1 MSKGFRISMIMLL
14 VFWVTSALA
23 AEFSPALEYE
33 LDKAQ
38 GKDFVSAIVI
48 LESPIDIMALD
59 FSLHTRKASLADRH
73 MEVIS
78 ALKYNAEQTQPAFRN
93 ELEALKQRGELTGYT
108 AYWIEN
114 LFVVHASKDFIE
126 SLRNRSDVKY
136 VTENFSPEL
145 IEPIMTE
152 GRTPERD
159 PLDTETTTPGQDAI
173 RATEVNRVLG
183 ITGNGVLVAN
193 CDTGVDGAHPAL
205 ASRWRGNTEPVSE
218 CWRDAL
224 GGSPTPADFNG
235 HGTHVMGTIT
245 GRAISGPDTNTV
257 GSAPNARWIA
267 TNSINQGVSPD
278 FDNDIIADYQW
289 FADPDGNSGTID
301 DVPDVIQNSWGV
313 FTGLGY
319 AQCFDL
325 WNTVITNCEAAGPVV
340 TWSAGNE
347 STSGLRSPA
356 IYSLNAYQIFSVG
369 AVDATNFGAPYPLAS
384 FSSQGPTPCAP
395 AIPDNIKPE
404 ISAPG
409 VNVYSSVPGGGYSSG
424 YSGTSMA
431 GPHVA
436 GVVALMR
443 EACPNCDH
451 ITIKD
456 AIMQTA
462 IDYGPAGQ
470 DNQYGHGF
478 IDAYDAVVMVS
489 ALGRVCGTVRD
500 ASNNPIAGATVMISG
515 GPNFATTAGD
525 GSYCLA
531 LQEGT
536 YTLIASSF
544 GYISQTSTSFTIVE
558 GDTVTRNFNLSL
570 APQGTVS
577 GIVTDCAGGPAAGAT
592 VEVLGTPVPDATTNG
607 AGFYSITLPQGTY
620 DMRASGA
627 GCAPATAN
635 GVVIGANATQN
646 FTLLSDPIYSCS
658 QPDPYGY
665 YACENGDA
673 GGPTYAWFEIAPSA
687 GGPGTD
693 TGQSCD
699 DCFSGPYNFPFA
711 FQFYGTTYTS
721 YYLGS
726 NGYMTFGAGAS
737 AYSNGCFPQDFMPAG
752 VYANWDDLYTFCST
766 AELATYYDAANN
778 RLIVEWY
785 NTCHCCGEGNLENIQ
800 IIVYD
805 EAFYS
810 SATGDNHIAVQYGV
824 LSLPTNNTIGIK
836 SATGANYTQYHC
848 NGTFDPNAQG
858 HENGRVIYFTTGPG
872 CDAGPADI
880 SVTPATLAGNAPL
893 GGTDTGS
900 IQICNNGLCPLNWSV
915 SWNQTTP
922 AVAVASS
929 TMPTTVEMT
938 KDQIVLIE
946 AINRGEKPY
955 VEEDTRSSGS
965 PLDAQGGPD
974 TFGYRWIDS
983 DEPGGPVFNWV
994 EINAIG
1000 TNLGISNDDQV
1011 VAVTLPFNFEFYGNT
1026 YTSVNVSSNGNIHF
1040 GGANATWTNI
1050 AIPSASAPLGMI
1062 APFWDDLYPP
1072 TQGEVYSY
1080 HDAPNNRFIIEWD
1093 QIVHIGSTTEIYT
1106 FQVLLYANGRIVMQY
1121 ADMFVGGVYGVT
1133 SATIGL
1139 NSPTGADGLQ
1149 VVFNAAYLHDN
1160 MAIQFQAA
1168 VDWLEVSP
1176 PAGGTLDPGQC
1187 ATVNVT
1193 FSAGDLAAGTYTGDL
1208 NILSNDPDE
1217 SLYSVPVTFT
1227 VGSFDPPTSLTIY
1240 YLPTTNQLQFIWIGT
1255 GAPMYQLWSA
1265 TDSEG
1270 PYTTLEGT
1278 TAGNSLLIPYD
1289 GAVRKFFYVVATDGA
1304 VLGSASLPVI
1314 EHKN

>member
-1 MSKGFRISMIMLL
+1 MSKGSRILMVMLL
-14 VFWVTSALA
+14 VFWVTSAKA

-33 LDKAQ
+33 LEKAQ

-48 LESPIDIMALD
+48 LESPIDIRALD
-59 FSLHTRKASLADRH
+59 FALHTRKASLAERH
-73 MEVIS
+73 QEVLA
-78 ALKYNAEQTQPAFRN
+78 ALKYNADQTQPAFRG
-93 ELEALKQRGELTGYT
+93 ELDAAKARGELNGYT

-114 LFVVHASKDFIE
+114 LFVIHASKDFIE
-126 SLRNRSDVKY
+126 SLRNRGDVKY
-136 VTENFSPEL
+136 VTENFRAEL
-145 IEPIMTE
+145 IEPIITE
-152 GRTPERD
+152 GRDPERN

-183 ITGNGVLVAN
+183 ITGQGVLVAN
-193 CDTGVDGAHPAL
+193 CDTGVEGTHPAL

-224 GGSPTPADFNG
+224 GGYPTPADANG

-245 GRAISGPDTNTV
+245 GRAISGNDTNTV

-267 TNSINQGVSPD
+267 TNSINQGVGAP

-289 FADPDGNSGTID
+289 FADPDGNPGSLD

-325 WNTVITNCEAAGPVV
+325 WNTVILNCEAAGPVI

-356 IYSLNAYQIFSVG
+356 IYSINAYQIFSVG
-369 AVDATNFGAPYPLAS
+369 AVDATNFPAPYPLAS
-384 FSSQGPTPCAP
+384 FSSQGPTPCVP
-395 AIPDNIKPE
+395 AVPDNIKPE

-478 IDAYDAVVMVS
+478 IDAYDAVVAVS
-489 ALGRVCGTVRD
+489 ALGRVCGVVRD
-500 ASNNPIAGATVMISG
+500 ASNNPIAGATVSITG
-515 GPNFATTAGD
+515 QPNSTTTEAD

-536 YTLIASSF
+536 YTAVASAF

-577 GIVTDCAGGPAAGAT
+577 GTVTDCNGGPAVGAT

-627 GCAPATAN
+627 GCAPHQVN
-635 GVVIGANATQN
+635 GVVIGAATTRN

-658 QPDPYGY
+658 QPDAYGY
-665 YACENGDA
+665 YMCENGDG
-673 GGPTYAWFEIAPSA
+673 GGPAYSWFEIAPSA

-699 DCFSGPYNFPFA
+699 DCPSGPYNFPFA
-711 FQFYGTTYTS
+711 FQFYGTTYTQ
-721 YYLGS
+721 YYLSS
-726 NGYMTFGAGAS
+726 NGMMTFGTSSIAFT
-737 AYSNGCFPQDFMPAG
+737 NICFPNSQPAG
-752 VYANWDDLYTFCST
+752 IYAFWDDLYTACST

-778 RLIVEWY
+778 RLIVEYY
-785 NTCHCCGEGNLENIQ
+785 NVCHCCGEGNNEKFQ

-805 EAFYS
+805 QSFYPS
-810 SATGDNHIAVQYGV
+810 ETGDNHIAVQYNSM
-824 LSLPTNNTIGIK
+824 SLLGSSTVGIK
-836 SATGANYTQYHC
+836 TAAGAFSQYVC
-848 NGTFDPNAQG
+848 NGSYDANAQG
-858 HENGRVIYFTTGPG
+858 LANGRVILFTTGQG
-872 CDAGPADI
+872 CDLGPADI
-880 SVTPATLAGNAPL
+880 AVTPASLSGNAPL

-900 IQICNNGLCPLNWSV
+900 IQICNTGVCPLT
-915 SWNQTTP
+915 WNIVWDQITP
-922 AVAVASS
+922 AVALSS
-929 TMPTTVEMT
+929 ATMPVTIEMS
-938 KDQIVLIE
+938 KEEILLIE
-946 AINRGEKPY
+946 AINRGEKPVAD
-955 VEEDTRSSGS
+955 VEDRSSGS

-974 TFGYRWIDS
+974 AFGYTWIDS
-983 DEPGGPVFNWV
+983 DEPGGPTYNWV

-1000 TNLGISNDDQV
+1000 TNVGLTGDDQV
-1011 VAVTLPFNFEFYGNT
+1011 VNVTLPFIFNFYGT
-1026 YTSVNVSSNGNIHF
+1026 DYSSVNVSSNGNIHF
-1040 GGANATWTNI
+1040 GPASAQYSNF
-1050 AIPSASAPLGMI
+1050 AIPSVSAPLGMI
-1062 APFWDDLYPP
+1062 AAFWDDLYLPGGG
-1072 TQGEVYSY
+1072 TVYRY
-1080 HDAPNNRFIIEWD
+1080 HDAANNRFIIEWD
-1093 QIVHIGSTTEIYT
+1093 GIAHYPGTGDFYT
-1106 FQVLLYANGRIVMQY
+1106 FQIMLYANGRIVVQY
-1121 ADMFVGGVYGVT
+1121 EDFVTGSVGLTTCTV
-1133 SATIGL
+1133 GL
-1139 NSPTGADGLQ
+1139 NSPTGTDGLQ
-1149 VVFNAAYLHDN
+1149 VVNNAAYLHTN
-1160 MAIQFQAA
+1160 LAIQYQAA
-1168 VDWLEVSP
+1168 VDWLAITP
-1176 PAGGTLDPGQC
+1176 PLSGTVEPGQC
-1187 ATVNVT
+1187 VTVDVT
-1193 FSAGDLAAGTYTGDL
+1193 FDAGDLPAGTYTGNL
-1208 NILSNDPDE
+1208 QVSSNDPDE
-1217 SLYSVPVTFT
+1217 AQVNVPVNFT

-1240 YLPTTNQLQFIWIGT
+1240 YLPTTNQLQFIWTGT
-1255 GAPMYQLWSA
+1255 GAPFYELWSA
-1265 TDSEG
+1265 TDSQG
-1270 PYTTLEGT
+1270 PYNTLEGT
-1278 TAGNSLLIPYD
+1278 TPGTSLLITYD
-1289 GAVRKFFYVVATDGA
+1289 GSVRKFFYVVATDGT
-1304 VLGSASLPVI
+1304 VLGRASLPEI
-1314 EHKN
+1314 GRKE